1 MNVQYTRK
9 ILIKNSQSLVK
20 YCQKTLGVNLLTH
33 MHCRLVDAIEHA
45 TAIGGF

>member
-20 YCQKTLGVNLLTH
+20 YCQKTLGVKSFN
-33 MHCRLVDAIEHA
+33 AHA
-45 TAIGGF
+45 L